1 MTETRSFTAPQGR
14 PRLDAFLGAQAPDLS
29 RSYAKKLIAD
39 GMVTVNGTE
48 AKPAYALRG
57 GDVVSVVIPDPERL
71 DLTPEPIPLAVV
83 YEDADLIV
91 VDKSAGMTV
100 HPAPGHPHGTL
111 VHALLAHCPDLAGI
125 GGVER
130 PGIVHRLDKDTSGLI
145 AAAKNGAAHRSLTG
159 QFKARTVSKMYLA
172 LVKGRPRQSE
182 GRIDAPLGRDPRHR
196 KRIAPVD
203 GGREAVTGY
212 RTAAAF
218 EGATLLE
225 VRPLTGRTHQIRA
238 HFASIG
244 HPLVGDALYGGKSAL
259 LARHFLHASSLEI
272 DHPRTGRRLALESPL
287 PPDLT
292 AALGALTPLTPE
304 KKRSYNAR

>member
-1 MTETRSFTAPQGR
+1 MPETRSFTAPQGR
-14 PRLDAFLGAQAPDLS
+14 PRLDAFLGAQAPDVS

-57 GDVVSVVIPDPERL
+57 GDLVSVVIPDPQRL

-100 HPAPGHPHGTL
+100 HPAPGHPRGTL

-145 AAAKNGAAHRSLTG
+145 AAAKNAAAHRSLTG

-182 GRIDAPLGRDPRHR
+182 GRIDATAGPRPPASQAHRPRRRRARGRHRLPHRRRVRGRDAPRSPPPNGPH
-196 KRIAPVD
+196 ASD
-203 GGREAVTGY
+203 TGAL
-212 RTAAAF
+212 R
-218 EGATLLE
+218 LDRPSPSRR
-225 VRPLTGRTHQIRA
+225 RPLRRQ
-238 HFASIG
+238 
-244 HPLVGDALYGGKSAL
+244 VGAPGA
-259 LARHFLHASSLEI
+259 A
-272 DHPRTGRRLALESPL
+272 L
-287 PPDLT
+287 PPRVEPRNRPSADGP
-292 AALGALTPLTPE
+292 AARAGIAVAPRPHGGARRPDAVDT
-304 KKRSYNAR
+304 

>member
-14 PRLDAFLGAQAPDLS
+14 PRLDAFLGAQAPDVS

-57 GDVVSVVIPDPERL
+57 GDLVSVVIPDPQRL

-100 HPAPGHPHGTL
+100 HPAPGHPRGTL

-145 AAAKNGAAHRSLTG
+145 AAAKNAAAHRSLTG

-172 LVKGRPRQSE
+172 LVKGRPRQSRAGSTRRWAATPGTASASPPSTAGARPSPATAPPPRSRARRSSKFARSPAAPTRY
-182 GRIDAPLGRDPRHR
+182 GRTSPRSA
-196 KRIAPVD
+196 IPSSATPS
-203 GGREAVTGY
+203 
-212 RTAAAF
+212 TAA
-218 EGATLLE
+218 
-225 VRPLTGRTHQIRA
+225 
-238 HFASIG
+238 S
-244 HPLVGDALYGGKSAL
+244 
-259 LARHFLHASSLEI
+259 RHS
-272 DHPRTGRRLALESPL
+272 
-287 PPDLT
+287 
-292 AALGALTPLTPE
+292 
-304 KKRSYNAR
+304 